1 MFKVVAE
8 RRKRRVWSS
17 RTVAASVLVHGL
29 LAAGFLAAA
38 GPGEEQPR
46 EVIVDLGYIPPE
58 PPKPVTVAPT
68 PPAPAP
74 DKPQP
79 VKGQTVQIPAPD
91 KVPDVIPPPN
101 LNATPVT
108 AAQTTGIGPVG
119 DVFGKPD
126 PDPRPPT
133 GNTEPQPA
141 GTLPRWD
148 APIDAAAA
156 DVQPELTNKRQAE
169 MILQRSYPPLLRDV
183 GATGRTTVMLI
194 IDKDG
199 HVEPGSVQVQEST
212 HDAFKDAAVRAVER
226 FRFRPAKLKGQPV
239 AVLVTL
245 PIEWRLEN

>member
-8 RRKRRVWSS
+8 RRKRSVWSS
-17 RTVAASVLVHGL
+17 RTVAASVVVHGL
-29 LAAGFLAAA
+29 LAAGFLTATPDE
-38 GPGEEQPR
+38 GPR
-46 EVIVDLGYIPPE
+46 EVVVDIGMIPPE
-58 PPKPVTVAPT
+58 PPKPVVARPT
-68 PPAPAP
+68 PPAPRP

-79 VKGQTVQIPAPD
+79 TKGQTVQIPAPE
-91 KVPDVIPPPN
+91 KVPEVIPPPN
-101 LNATPVT
+101 PNDTPLPAEHVT
-108 AAQTTGIGPVG
+108 GRGPVG
-119 DVFGKPD
+119 DIFGKPD
-126 PDPRPPT
+126 PDPAPPSGT
-133 GNTEPQPA
+133 TEPQPE

-148 APIDAAAA
+148 APIAAHEA

-212 HDAFKDAAVRAVER
+212 HDAFKDAAIRAVER